1 MNNKKKNILT
11 IIFSTLF
18 TLILLEIIFQFI
30 IYKNF
35 KEYLWK
41 ERYSLFEEGEIFQ
54 NVDNFF
60 KFFPNKEVLS
70 ETYYRINNKFIKE
83 YSYKITTNNF
93 GLVQKKNIE
102 QDKNSILF
110 LGDSF
115 IQGQGAEPW
124 VYKFKGEYKG
134 YQLINGG
141 LIGTGPVQ
149 FELIEKHIAEKYNVK
164 KVFFFLHR

>member
-1 MNNKKKNILT
+1 LNNKKKNILT

-93 GLVQKKNIE
+93 G
-102 QDKNSILF
+102 
-110 LGDSF
+110 
-115 IQGQGAEPW
+115 
-124 VYKFKGEYKG
+124 
-134 YQLINGG
+134 
-141 LIGTGPVQ
+141 
-149 FELIEKHIAEKYNVK
+149 
-164 KVFFFLHR
+164 